1 MDEDLVYLTEI
12 SQKLRDGQRV
22 RVISGP
28 FAGVEGKVVRI
39 RKSRRILVEIPGM
52 LAVASTYLPLEKAG
66 YLEMM

>member
-1 MDEDLVYLTEI
+1 M
-12 SQKLRDGQRV
+12 

-52 LAVASTYLPLEKAG
+52 LAVASTYLPIEKAG
-66 YLEMM
+66 YLELLQEKRK